1 MSVTREV
8 LLFIGGVGVLYFGA
22 EWLVR
27 GSARLARSLGV
38 SPILVGLT
46 VVSMGTSAP
55 ELVISVV
62 ASLGGNPDL
71 AIGNVM
77 GSNLANVGLVLGIS
91 AILRP
96 MHVSTQIVTREV
108 SVMILITALL
118 LPLIWNNHLGR
129 LEGLGLVAM
138 LVAYLY
144 FVYHKSRAEG
154 KEAQDE
160 YGNATREAGG
170 LSSMSIARDSVFIL
184 VGIGGL
190 VLGAFAISESAVAL
204 AGAMGISELVIGVSL
219 VSIGTS
225 LPELATCAVAALR
238 HEADIAVGN
247 ILGSNVFNIAAV
259 LGVTSLVV
267 PMDFSP
273 DVLRLEYPAVM
284 VATVLM
290 VPIVRHRLVIRRRE
304 GVALLSIYLILLTF
318 VLYPT

>member
-1 MSVTREV
+1 MTGNIF
-8 LLFIGGVGVLYFGA
+8 LFIGGVGVLYFGA

-27 GSARLARSLGV
+27 GSSRLAASLGV
-38 SPILVGLT
+38 SPIVVGLT

-62 ASLGGNPDL
+62 ASLSGNPDL
-71 AIGNVM
+71 AVGNVM

-96 MHVSTQIVTREV
+96 LHVSTKIVAREV
-108 SVMILITALL
+108 AVMIFITLALL
-118 LPLIWNNHLGR
+118 PIIWDSHIAR
-129 LEGLGLVAM
+129 YEGFLLVTM
-138 LVAYLY
+138 LVLYLTY
-144 FVYHKSRAEG
+144 VFRTSKTNGTVVPHESG
-154 KEAQDE
+154 DD
-160 YGNATREAGG
+160 ATKEAGG
-170 LSSMSIARDSVFIL
+170 LSSWTIGRDLGFIL
-184 VGIGGL
+184 LGILGL
-190 VLGAFAISESAVAL
+190 VLGAFALRQSAGAL
-204 AGAMGISELVIGVSL
+204 AEALGISELVIGLTL
-219 VSIGTS
+219 VSFGTS

>member
-1 MSVTREV
+1 MIMPYDV
-8 LLFIGGVGVLYFGA
+8 LLFVGGVGVLYFGA

-27 GSARLARSLGV
+27 GSSRLAASLGV
-38 SPILVGLT
+38 SPIVVGLT

-55 ELVISVV
+55 ELVISLV
-62 ASLGGNPDL
+62 ASLRGNPDL
-71 AIGNVM
+71 AVGNVM

-96 MHVSTQIVTREV
+96 LRVSTKIVTREV
-108 SVMILITALL
+108 AVMIFITAAL
-118 LPLIWNNHLGR
+118 LPLIWDSHIGR
-129 LEGLGLVAM
+129 IEGFVLVGM

-144 FVYHKSRAEG
+144 FVYRTSKAEG
-154 KEAQDE
+154 REAPDE

-170 LSSMSIARDSVFIL
+170 LSSLTIARDSGFIL
-184 VGIGGL
+184 VGIAGL
-190 VLGAFAISESAVAL
+190 VLGAFAIRESAVAL
-204 AGAMGISELVIGVSL
+204 AEAMNISELVIGVTL

-259 LGVTSLVV
+259 LGITSIVAPL
-267 PMDFSP
+267 DFSG
-273 DVLRLEYPAVM
+273 DVLRLEFPAVM
-284 VATVLM
+284 VITVLM

-304 GVALLSIYLILLTF
+304 GVALLSTYLILLAF
-318 VLYPT
+318 VL